1 MPGMACW
8 YPVTVTKVHS
18 GVHWDFTD
26 VLAKDAAF
34 WPLEA
39 ANYQW
44 CCSLL
49 SPQCPEG
56 TPWSIP
62 GLEEDASPLP
72 GHRSNTMYILVSH
85 NVTQSPLWKKLLQCL
100 PAVILSRASIPS
112 FCGWPREHH
121 WDSAT
126 FPNFSFPLGLG
137 HPVSFLLQPTKQ
149 SKTSGS
155 PALPVQQT
163 SLVLFESQLWVIAE
177 KGLIWVLV
185 KSIFFKK
192 QNKNKQTKKPLKS
205 WSDWADF

>member
-1 MPGMACW
+1 MPGMARW
-8 YPVTVTKVHS
+8 YPVTVSKVHS
-18 GVHWDFTD
+18 GIHWDFTD
-26 VLAKDAAF
+26 VLAKGAAF

-72 GHRSNTMYILVSH
+72 GHRSNTTYILVSH

-112 FCGWPREHH
+112 FRGWPREHYR
-121 WDSAT
+121 DSAT

-137 HPVSFLLQPTKQ
+137 HPVSFLLQPTKPN
-149 SKTSGS
+149 KT
-155 PALPVQQT
+155 
-163 SLVLFESQLWVIAE
+163 
-177 KGLIWVLV
+177 
-185 KSIFFKK
+185 
-192 QNKNKQTKKPLKS
+192 KQTLWQSCPTSSTDKPGPVWIPAMSHCRKGTDLS
-205 WSDWADF
+205 VGEVYF